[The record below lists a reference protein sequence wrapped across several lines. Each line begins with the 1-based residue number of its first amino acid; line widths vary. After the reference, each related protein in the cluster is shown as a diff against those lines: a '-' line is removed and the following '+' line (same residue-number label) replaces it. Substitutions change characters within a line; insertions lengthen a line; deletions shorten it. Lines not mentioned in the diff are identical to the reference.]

1 VQNKTDIAEQKSDF
15 SNDKKSAPS
24 RVSKSQLRL
33 PTISKSAIRKHF
45 DDNRRQIESS
55 AVGNNTKLFGYI
67 DKDRYLEVFVRFGNS
82 LGFLL
87 FRCKRSDCAQSLNNW
102 SLYLFSNGP
111 KSLYGYHLR
120 ELLEYDCVVVG
131 DGLSL
136 TLLVDILKAKYHNEL
151 FEWFCQAHEV
161 DDCEDSVLE
170 IQIDDIVD
178 HIPLP
183 RELRELLNHP
193 VAKLLRESQMSNI
206 LINAEDKTVHFDY
219 YPTDERKAE
228 NRLNYLISE
237 RLANQK
243 KKENVQYEAS
253 VCNEEKEKNDNDD
266 DDTLKSR
273 RLDDLC
279 EHECNT

>member
-1 VQNKTDIAEQKSDF
+1 
-15 SNDKKSAPS
+15 
-24 RVSKSQLRL
+24 
-33 PTISKSAIRKHF
+33 
-45 DDNRRQIESS
+45 
-55 AVGNNTKLFGYI
+55 
-67 DKDRYLEVFVRFGNS
+67 VRFGNS

-87 FRCKRSDCAQSLNNW
+87 FRCKRSDWCSKFKQLDSLPIH
-102 SLYLFSNGP
+102 NGP

-136 TLLVDILKAKYHNEL
+136 TLLLDILKAKYHSEL
-151 FEWFCQAHEV
+151 FEWFCHAHEV
-161 DDCEDSVLE
+161 DDCEDSVLA

-183 RELRELLNHP
+183 TELRELLNHP

-253 VCNEEKEKNDNDD
+253 V
-266 DDTLKSR
+266 
-273 RLDDLC
+273 
-279 EHECNT
+279 